1 MPKRNKK
8 SSKKKRNRQSVS
20 DRFHKGHNKIPGKYS
35 NVFGSSQ
42 ANIFILIFFF
52 TLVSL
57 IYANALDVPFI
68 FDDSAVRDQPGL
80 RITQLSLENFKKVA
94 FETIPRNRP
103 VANITFGLNYY
114 FHKYDVLGYHSV
126 NILIH
131 IATSMFL
138 YLFIKGTLKTPA
150 LADKNYSVQIP
161 FFATV
166 IWLVNPVHTQSV
178 TFIYQRINSLAAM
191 FYILALLLYITA
203 RFADKK
209 GTKYISALG
218 CLLAGLSALGSK
230 ENAGSLPFVI
240 LLYELFFFRN
250 LKFGQ
255 SRRQLLSIA
264 GVATCLMILI
274 WFYIGT
280 DPWGG
285 LLHTFRKRDFT
296 MYQRVLT
303 EFRVVIYYI
312 GLLLFP
318 HPSRLN
324 LDYDFPLSHSV
335 SEPFTTI
342 VCIGAVMGCICSA
355 VYLAKKERLIAF
367 CILWFF
373 GTLVIESSVIGLEI
387 IYEHRTYLPSM
398 MLILMLTVLA
408 FRYVKPDWLRIS
420 GFCIIIVL
428 CSFWTV
434 TRNQVWSDPVIF
446 WADCVQKSPNKASP
460 HSSLGFA
467 LIRQGRTAEAERCFS
482 KALQIKPDSPWAHVN
497 MGTVMERKGNVNKAI
512 WHYNKALQFELDN
525 ENANYNLG
533 VVFHRLR
540 NTEMAFIHY
549 SKALE
554 RNPDNALAHN
564 NIGVILKN
572 RGKLK
577 DAYDHYTEAV
587 RINPDYTDARRNL
600 NFISKKI
607 GRSAKHQGIKP

>member
-1 MPKRNKK
+1 MSKRNKK
-8 SSKKKRNRQSVS
+8 SSKKKRNRQRISN
-20 DRFHKGHNKIPGKYS
+20 RFHKERNKIIVKDS
-35 NVFGSSQ
+35 DIFGSSQ
-42 ANIFILIFFF
+42 ADIFILIFFF
-52 TLVSL
+52 ILVSL
-57 IYANALDVPFI
+57 IYANSLDVPFI
-68 FDDSAVRDQPGL
+68 FDDSVVRNQPGL
-80 RITQLSLENFKKVA
+80 RITQLNLENFLKA
-94 FETIPRNRP
+94 GFETIQRKRP

-114 FHKYDVLGYHSV
+114 FNKYDLLGYHSV

-131 IATSMFL
+131 ITTSFFL
-138 YLFIKGTLKTPA
+138 FLFIKGTLKTPA
-150 LADKNYSVQIP
+150 LADKNYSTLIP

-178 TFIYQRINSLAAM
+178 TFIYQRMNSLAAM
-191 FYILALLLYITA
+191 FYILTLLLYVAA
-203 RFADKK
+203 RFADKR
-209 GTKYISALG
+209 GTKYISASG
-218 CLLAGLSALGSK
+218 CLLAGVLALGSK

-240 LLYELFFFRN
+240 LLYEWFFFRD

-255 SRRQLLSIA
+255 SRRQLLIIA
-264 GVATCLMILI
+264 GVAACLMVLTWI
-274 WFYIGT
+274 YIGA
-280 DPWGG
+280 DPWAR
-285 LLHTFRKRDFT
+285 LLKTFSKRDFT

-324 LDYDFPLSHSV
+324 LDYDFPFSRSV

-342 VCIGAVMGCICSA
+342 VCIGVVMGCICSA

-373 GTLVIESSVIGLEI
+373 GNLVIESSVVGLEI

-434 TRNQVWSDPVIF
+434 TRNQVWSDPVVF
-446 WADCVQKSPNKASP
+446 WQDCIQKSPDKARPWSNF
-460 HSSLGFA
+460 GFA
-467 LIRQGRTAEAERCFS
+467 LMRKGRITEAERCFS
-482 KALQIKPDSPWAHVN
+482 KALQIKPNYPAAHVN
-497 MGTVMERKGNVNKAI
+497 MGTVMEKKGNLRKAA
-512 WHYNKALQFELDN
+512 WHYQEALKFKPDH

-533 VVFHRLR
+533 VVLHRLG

-549 SKALE
+549 SKALAE
-554 RNPDNALAHN
+554 NPDNALVHN
-564 NIGVILKN
+564 NIGVIFQN
-572 RGKLK
+572 QGKLK
-577 DAYDHYTEAV
+577 DACDHYREAV
-587 RINPDYTDARRNL
+587 RLNPDYTDARRNL
-600 NFISKKI
+600 NFISEKI
-607 GRSAKHQGIKP
+607 GPSVKH